1 MEKHNTFKIALWVP
15 NPSTYCRKNN
25 SSVYLNEDKHDTESS
40 DKRKAFLAVP
50 ENGTAGICSGCEI
63 SFTKLTILDN
73 IKS

>member
-1 MEKHNTFKIALWVP
+1 MGKHNTFELLPWAP
-15 NPSTYCRKNN
+15 NPSTYCRKNVG
-25 SSVYLNEDKHDTESS
+25 VYLNEHKHTTESS

-50 ENGTAGICSGCEI
+50 KNGTAGICRGCEI